1 MVMNIPET
9 IKLGWRTYKIN
20 QGEHRSGENG
30 GELYGEIKY
39 EDNKIFIYQ
48 KLDHDNKAITL
59 LHEAIHWIF
68 YNAGQKEWRE
78 NETLIEC
85 LSENLYQIIKENPEL
100 FCRKEV
106 L

>member
-1 MVMNIPET
+1 MNIPGS

-20 QGEHRSGENG
+20 QGEHRSSGNSSD
-30 GELYGEIKY
+30 LYGEIKY
-39 EDNKIFIYQ
+39 EDNEIFIYQ
-48 KLDHDNKAITL
+48 KLDQDNKAVTL

-78 NETLIEC
+78 NEMLVEC

-100 FCRKEV
+100 FERKGV
-106 L
+106 A